1 MAFPPCNNLHMS
13 QRKLLLELIRHPE
26 VMDITA
32 MAQEIQVTKIYYLG
46 C

>member
-13 QRKLLLELIRHPE
+13 QRKLRLELIRPPE
-26 VMDITA
+26 VMDVA
-32 MAQEIQVTKIYYLG
+32 GMAQEIQVTKSYCLG